1 LNPQAILAA
10 VPWLRRLWRI
20 TPPQLRVPLLLVVAL
35 IGLAQFISGRKQDE
49 GAPRVTP
56 EERDEIRSRFS

>member
-1 LNPQAILAA
+1 VNPQAILAA

-35 IGLAQFISGRKQDE
+35 IGIAQFISGRGSDDD
-49 GAPRVTP
+49 APRVSR
-56 EERDEIRSRFS
+56 EERDEIKARFS